1 MQSKQDGNS
10 ANARGRD
17 DDMAV
22 DSNQEL
28 TSQQSLPMEIDDDD
42 EAGVDSDLDITN
54 RQNNPKALGGDGQ
67 FSAREFDGNSH
78 LPFRSFGN
86 VDLAQSLRT
95 APGDLVTT
103 KGDSNGLKDT
113 VRDIRTNLSDIQ

>member
-54 RQNNPKALGGDGQ
+54 RQNNPKALGGDG
-67 FSAREFDGNSH
+67 
-78 LPFRSFGN
+78 
-86 VDLAQSLRT
+86 
-95 APGDLVTT
+95 
-103 KGDSNGLKDT
+103 
-113 VRDIRTNLSDIQ
+113 